1 MNAVRADHAP
11 LALIADDDVVIR
23 MFARETLEQ
32 AGWLVAEAENGHLA
46 YETFQRCT
54 PDVVLLDVMMPE
66 MDGFTTCERLR
77 RLPSGEHIP
86 ILIMTGR
93 DDFESITKAYDAGA
107 TDFIVK
113 PLNAV
118 LLTHRIRYM
127 VRASQILAELR
138 ASQATL
144 TQARDAALEGAKL
157 KSEFLA
163 TMSHEIRTPMNGVL
177 GMTDWLLETDLTAEQ
192 RDCAETIRS
201 SGDALLVIVN
211 DILDF
216 SKIESGKLILET
228 LDLDLPL
235 FIDRMLVLFAERA
248 RRKGLRLSSRISD
261 RVPSLLRGDPGR
273 LQQVLSN
280 LIGNAIKFTERGEV
294 SVQVD
299 LASDNQESPHITG
312 STTPRPSDTR
322 MARLRFSVT
331 DTGIGIPSSAFQK
344 LFQPFVQADGSTTRK
359 YGGTGL
365 GLAICKQLVE
375 LMGGHIGAESEQGKG
390 SIFRFT
396 VPLEVRLPSSS
407 THLAA

>member
-1 MNAVRADHAP
+1 
-11 LALIADDDVVIR
+11 
-23 MFARETLEQ
+23 
-32 AGWLVAEAENGHLA
+32 
-46 YETFQRCT
+46 
-54 PDVVLLDVMMPE
+54 
-66 MDGFTTCERLR
+66 
-77 RLPSGEHIP
+77 
-86 ILIMTGR
+86 
-93 DDFESITKAYDAGA
+93 
-107 TDFIVK
+107 
-113 PLNAV
+113 
-118 LLTHRIRYM
+118 M

-201 SGDALLVIVN
+201 SGEALLVIVN

-228 LDLDLPL
+228 LELDLPL

-299 LASDNQESPHITG
+299 LASDSQESPHITG
-312 STTPRPSDTR
+312 STTPRPSGTG

-396 VPLEVRLPSSS
+396 VPLEVPLASSS
-407 THLAA
+407 SHLAA